1 MSCTDNLIAV
11 EPLAVLAARGL
22 ALAFSSRLGEE
33 GQAACV
39 ALLKKDTKL
48 YRHFPFSLLRLL
60 LQHDAMRLGGVK
72 LRHASFDTLNE
83 SVAKEE
89 SFLRSQVFV
98 ASPASSGASPGIGIG
113 GRGRFGE
120 ESVRVVK
127 GGGLA
132 LADVFVDN
140 GFSYRHLGYGADVHS
155 YDDLDRIAA
164 LMFAHKP
171 RAERRRCVPTMPLSP
186 SFTHHSPY
194 SVFLGGIASSQT
206 TWIILRHRLIVS
218 PAALWWG
225 WTGGTWWQPAAPS
238 WPA

>member
-1 MSCTDNLIAV
+1 MLNHSALALFYRDLLTALPMSCTDSLIAV

-22 ALAFSSRLGEE
+22 ALAFSSRLGAE
-33 GQAACV
+33 GQAECI
-39 ALLKKDTKL
+39 ALLKKDTTL

-83 SVAKEE
+83 SVANEE

-98 ASPASSGASPGIGIG
+98 ASPASSSASPGIGIG

-127 GGGLA
+127 GGSLA

-140 GFSYRHLGYGADVHS
+140 GFYYRHLGYGADVHS
-155 YDDLDRIAA
+155 YADLDRIAA

-171 RAERRRCVPTMPLSP
+171 RAERRRCGPTSPLLHLQRRRSRTTLLIQ
-186 SFTHHSPY
+186 SLT
-194 SVFLGGIASSQT
+194 GGQ
-206 TWIILRHRLIVS
+206 RHRRRCGS
-218 PAALWWG
+218 FC
-225 WTGGTWWQPAAPS
+225 GGV
-238 WPA
+238 